1 MKLSKKHMI
10 LLTMLEMNSTT
21 KNILIYEDIVV
32 KTYEK
37 YPEVFHLKGYKHY
50 PDTVI
55 LMRELYNLVP
65 EGFVRI
71 KKRQCV
77 FTDLG
82 LHKALEIKGELSN
95 RSIKSK
101 SEKDLNLIRNKILK
115 ILNLQ
120 GFKLFIE
127 GDQQKILDVDF
138 YEFFET
144 SVRTSRIEVTSNIKQ
159 TNTMIKLYSQFDKKL
174 SSDMIQYSNF
184 LIKSFPELM
193 NK

>member
-10 LLTMLEMNSTT
+10 LLTMLEMTSST
-21 KNILIYEDIVV
+21 KKILIYEDILI
-32 KTYEK
+32 KTFEK

-77 FTDLG
+77 FTELG
-82 LHKALEIKGELSN
+82 IHKALEIKEELPN
-95 RSIKSK
+95 RSIRSK
-101 SEKDLNLIRNKILK
+101 SDDDMNLIRNKILR

-120 GFKLFIE
+120 GFKLFLE
-127 GDQQKILDVDF
+127 GNQQKILDVDF
-138 YEFFET
+138 YEFFGT
-144 SVRTSRIEVTSNIKQ
+144 SVRTSRIDVASNIKQ
-159 TNTMIKLYSQFDKKL
+159 TNTMIKLYSQFDRKL
-174 SSDMIQYSNF
+174 SSDMIEYSNF
-184 LIKSFPELM
+184 LITSFPELL